1 MKKQFEISIKNESN
15 HNLFLQAL
23 RLAQLR
29 VNVLRRNKTL
39 KLETKSF
46 MRIIGKEGKPTMP
59 WLANSEIKNNM
70 IKANE
75 RRFITY
81 DFQLKNTDTVDVVFG
96 YYKVNPKMWKKL
108 KLENDKTST
117 KFNILK
123 SEFYKGN
130 N

>member
-75 RRFITY
+75 RRVITY